1 VSLDQKVWTM
11 NTAEKN
17 DPANDM
23 LQQPVSSP
31 HSGEVSAIA
40 SEIDIALSPISHYA
54 SALLEQKELDK
65 QARQYV
71 TNIRHA
77 ADQVSHAVAR
87 LRELDHPRAPEP
99 ELTGNRKV
107 MPAPAARSLRVLL
120 IDDDPS
126 LVESL
131 RSALIDE
138 GHKVTTA
145 NGGQAGIESF
155 RAAFATRMPYDIV
168 ITDLAMPDVD
178 GRQVIASLRATSPG
192 TPIILLT
199 GWRHQ
204 LADRVERPLQVD
216 RLLGKPPR
224 IRELRA
230 ALAELTGR
238 RASDR
243 LE

>member
-1 VSLDQKVWTM
+1 M
-11 NTAEKN
+11 NTAERN
-17 DPANDM
+17 APAADS
-23 LQQPVSSP
+23 LEQPGTGHQGDVS
-31 HSGEVSAIA
+31 VIA
-40 SEIDIALSPISHYA
+40 NEIDIALSPISHYA
-54 SALLEQKELDK
+54 EALLQHEELDK
-65 QARQYV
+65 TARQYV
-71 TNIRHA
+71 TSIRRA
-77 ADQVSHAVAR
+77 VDDVAHAVAR
-87 LRELDHPRAPEP
+87 LRELDRPRTPDP
-99 ELTGNRKV
+99 ELAGNRKRT
-107 MPAPAARSLRVLL
+107 PASAARSLRVLL

-131 RSALIDE
+131 RTALDDE

-145 NGGQAGIESF
+145 NGGQAGIDAF
-155 RAAFATRMPYDIV
+155 RAACASRMPYDIV

-178 GRQVIASLRATSPG
+178 GRQVVASLRSISPA
-192 TPIILLT
+192 TPIVLLT

-243 LE
+243 SE

>member
-1 VSLDQKVWTM
+1 M
-11 NTAEKN
+11 NTMEKN
-17 DPANDM
+17 PATDTH
-23 LQQPVSSP
+23 QQPASSQRA
-31 HSGEVSAIA
+31 SEASLIA
-40 SEIDIALSPISHYA
+40 NEIDIALSPISHYA
-54 SALLEQKELDK
+54 DALLEREELDK
-65 QARQYV
+65 RARQYV
-71 TNIRHA
+71 ASIRRA
-77 ADQVSHAVAR
+77 VDEVSVAVAR
-87 LRELDHPRAPEP
+87 LRELDRPRTPEA
-99 ELTGNRKV
+99 EAAGGQFRT
-107 MPAPAARSLRVLL
+107 PAPVARTLRVLL

-126 LVESL
+126 LIESL
-131 RSALIDE
+131 RSALADE

-145 NGGQAGIESF
+145 NGGQAGIDAF
-155 RAAFATRMPYDIV
+155 RAACAARMPHDIV

-178 GRQVIASLRATSPG
+178 GRQVVASLRAISPSI
-192 TPIILLT
+192 PIVLLT

-238 RASDR
+238 RATDH

>member
-1 VSLDQKVWTM
+1 M

-17 DPANDM
+17 DPATDM
-23 LQQPVSSP
+23 HQPPVSSQRP
-31 HSGEVSAIA
+31 GEASLIA
-40 SEIDIALSPISHYA
+40 NEIDIALSPISLYA
-54 SALLEQKELDK
+54 DALLEREELDK
-65 QARQYV
+65 RARQYV
-71 TNIRHA
+71 ASIRRA
-77 ADQVSHAVAR
+77 VDEVAVAVAR
-87 LRELDHPRAPEP
+87 LRELDRPRTPE
-99 ELTGNRKV
+99 TDVADGRQRT
-107 MPAPAARSLRVLL
+107 PAPTVRSLRVLL

-126 LVESL
+126 LIESL

-145 NGGQAGIESF
+145 NGGQAGIDSF
-155 RAAFATRMPYDIV
+155 RAACAARMPHDIV

-178 GRQVIASLRATSPG
+178 GRQVVASLRAITPSI
-192 TPIILLT
+192 PIILLT

-238 RASDR
+238 RAADR

>member
-1 VSLDQKVWTM
+1 M
-11 NTAEKN
+11 NTAEIRSVDERHHGK
-17 DPANDM
+17 A
-23 LQQPVSSP
+23 
-31 HSGEVSAIA
+31 SAIA
-40 SEIDIALSPISHYA
+40 NEIDIALSPICLYA
-54 SALLEQKELDK
+54 DALLESEGLDLRS
-65 QARQYV
+65 RQYI
-71 TNIRHA
+71 TNIRLA
-77 ADQVSHAVAR
+77 ADQVANTAAR
-87 LRELDHPRAPEP
+87 LRELDRPRTAEP
-99 ELTGNRKV
+99 ELSGNRKV
-107 MPAPAARSLRVLL
+107 VPAPAARSLRVLL

-131 RSALIDE
+131 RSALVDE

-145 NGGQAGIESF
+145 SGGQAGLDSF

-178 GRQVIASLRATSPG
+178 GRQVVAGLRACSAD
-192 TPIILLT
+192 TPIVLLT

-204 LADRVERPLQVD
+204 LADRIEPPLQVD

-238 RASDR
+238 RATDR
-243 LE
+243 VE

>member
-1 VSLDQKVWTM
+1 M
-11 NTAEKN
+11 NTMEKN
-17 DPANDM
+17 PATDTH
-23 LQQPVSSP
+23 QQPASSQR
-31 HSGEVSAIA
+31 A
-40 SEIDIALSPISHYA
+40 SEASLIANEIDVALSPISHYA
-54 SALLEQKELDK
+54 DALLERAELDK
-65 QARQYV
+65 RARQYV
-71 TNIRHA
+71 ASIRRA
-77 ADQVSHAVAR
+77 ADEVSVAVAR
-87 LRELDHPRAPEP
+87 LRELDRPRTPEA
-99 ELTGNRKV
+99 EIAGGQHRT
-107 MPAPAARSLRVLL
+107 PAPAARSLRVLL

-126 LVESL
+126 LIESL
-131 RSALIDE
+131 RSALADE

-145 NGGQAGIESF
+145 NGGQAGIDAF
-155 RAAFATRMPYDIV
+155 RAACAARMPHDIV

-178 GRQVIASLRATSPG
+178 GRQVVASLRAISPG
-192 TPIILLT
+192 IPIVLLT

-238 RASDR
+238 RATDR

>member
-1 VSLDQKVWTM
+1 M
-11 NTAEKN
+11 NIAEKN
-17 DPANDM
+17 APATEMVNQPDTGRNADVSVIAND
-23 LQQPVSSP
+23 
-31 HSGEVSAIA
+31 
-40 SEIDIALSPISHYA
+40 IDVALSPITLYA
-54 SALLEQKELDK
+54 DALLQREELDK
-65 QARQYV
+65 RTRQYV
-71 TNIRHA
+71 TSIRRA
-77 ADQVSHAVAR
+77 VDDVAHAVAR
-87 LRELDHPRAPEP
+87 LRELEQPRTPDPEI
-99 ELTGNRKV
+99 TGNRNRSAS
-107 MPAPAARSLRVLL
+107 PPARSLRALL

-126 LVESL
+126 LIESL
-131 RSALIDE
+131 RSALVDE

-145 NGGQAGIESF
+145 NGGQAGIDAF
-155 RAAFATRMPYDIV
+155 RAAFASRMPYDIV

-178 GRQVIASLRATSPG
+178 GRQVVASLRATSPD
-192 TPIILLT
+192 TPIVLLT

>member
-1 VSLDQKVWTM
+1 M
-11 NTAEKN
+11 NTAESN
-17 DPANDM
+17 DPATDI
-23 LQQPVSSP
+23 LSQPVNPRREGDASI
-31 HSGEVSAIA
+31 IA
-40 SEIDIALSPISHYA
+40 NEIEIALSPISLYA
-54 SALLEQKELDK
+54 DALLEREELDK
-65 QARQYV
+65 RARQYV
-71 TNIRHA
+71 TNIRRA
-77 ADQVSHAVAR
+77 ADEVALAVTR
-87 LRELDHPRAPEP
+87 LRALDRPRTPEP
-99 ELTGNRKV
+99 ETPDSRKQTQALV
-107 MPAPAARSLRVLL
+107 VRCLRVLL

-126 LVESL
+126 LIESL
-131 RSALIDE
+131 RSALVDE

-145 NGGQAGIESF
+145 NGGQAGIDAF
-155 RAAFATRMPYDIV
+155 RAASASRMPYDIV

-178 GRQVIASLRATSPG
+178 GRQVVACLRAASPA
-192 TPIILLT
+192 TPIVLLT

-238 RASDR
+238 RATDR